1 MEMKTVYVLIGLK
14 GSGKTYTGKLLSER
28 LAIPFLRVEDIFLK
42 LKTTNPPDDLNYITR
57 GYENVENE
65 IRSLLTGFEELTI
78 ESTGIAL
85 QFREMI
91 AHLKKDYDVKLIK
104 IDTDPELCY
113 ERVKWRNQSGHILV
127 SDEMLTEINKLS
139 ENVCYDYDLI
149 LKNNSASDDELIFK
163 FINAFGE

>member
-42 LKTTNPPDDLNYITR
+42 LKTTNPPDDQNYVTR

-65 IRSLLTGFEELTI
+65 IRSLLTGFDELTI
-78 ESTGIAL
+78 ESTGIAF

-91 AHLKKDYDVKLIK
+91 AKLKIDFDVKLIK
-104 IDTDPELCY
+104 IDTDPELCFQ
-113 ERVKWRNQSGHILV
+113 RVKWRNQTGHIHV
-127 SDEMLTEINKLS
+127 SDEMLAEINKLS
-139 ENVCYDYDLI
+139 ESVCYDYDLI
-149 LKNNSASDDELIFK
+149 IKNSTTADDELIFE
-163 FINAFGE
+163 FIKAFGE